1 MIGHSQSTQSN
12 KFTISLQYFK
22 MEVWNGVHLLHADK
36 YESFYKFALSFLM
49 GVVRH
54 AQSTQN
60 REIKIFLQHVKKK
73 V

>member
-1 MIGHSQSTQSN
+1 
-12 KFTISLQYFK
+12 

-49 GVVRH
+49 DVVRH

>member
-49 GVVRH
+49 DVVRH

-60 REIKIFLQHVKKK
+60 REIKIFLQHVTKK

>member
-1 MIGHSQSTQSN
+1 
-12 KFTISLQYFK
+12 

-36 YESFYKFALSFLM
+36 YESFYKLALSFLM
-49 GVVRH
+49 DVVRH
-54 AQSTQN
+54 VQSTQN